1 MCSTRAS
8 RVHGAC
14 AAMVLAGALA
24 GGTGLAD
31 DADPRTADALFDQGK
46 ALLDQDRVNEACERL
61 KDSYHLDPALGTLG
75 LLAWCHERQ
84 GKTATAWREY
94 LEVAKLASKAKAF
107 ERETVAR
114 RHALTLQKDISTM
127 RIDVESAVS
136 GLEVLVDERSL
147 PRGSWGKA
155 MARDPGEVT
164 ITARAPKRVAWTRTV
179 TVGTR
184 GDAVVVRIPELD
196 RTQMPGPAA
205 VKHQPPPLRPQEK
218 SSSRAWAPPV
228 VAFGVGAAGLLVGGV
243 YGLRA
248 ISKNDASSGH
258 CDASNACD
266 PEGGLLRDEAR
277 NSATL
282 STIGFGVGLAGVAAG
297 TYLWLRGAGQAR
309 EEASTRRKTG
319 IAPLTTPGG
328 AGLSMIGRF

>member
-14 AAMVLAGALA
+14 AAMVLAGALV
-24 GGTGLAD
+24 GGAAIAD

-61 KDSYHLDPALGTLG
+61 RDSYHLDPALGTLG

-84 GKTATAWREY
+84 GKIATAWREY
-94 LEVAKLASKAKAF
+94 LEVAEMASRANAF

-114 RHALTLQKDISTM
+114 RRALALQKDVSTM
-127 RIDVESAVS
+127 RIDVEPAVP
-136 GLEVLVDERSL
+136 GLQVVVGERSL
-147 PRGSWGKA
+147 PQGSWGKA
-155 MARDPGEVT
+155 MAMDPGEVT
-164 ITARAPKRVAWTRTV
+164 VTARAPERVAWTRTV
-179 TVGTR
+179 TIGTPA
-184 GDAVVVRIPELD
+184 DAVVVRIPPLD
-196 RTQMPGPAA
+196 PVAKPVPIAA
-205 VKHQPPPLRPQEK
+205 LTLR
-218 SSSRAWAPPV
+218 SRENGATSRSWTPPV
-228 VAFGVGAAGLLVGGV
+228 VAFGVGAAGLVVGSV

-266 PEGGLLRDEAR
+266 PEGGSLRDEAR
-277 NSATL
+277 SSATV

-309 EEASTRRKTG
+309 KEASTRPKTG